1 MKRVKYTGNIPEY
14 IDSFPKGCERS
25 CKGSLHLLPNA
36 LKDITDGEYEYIK
49 KKYPKMRL
57 MVVPKEKPAI
67 KRVKPTEAQ
76 KFHAASKPGEQ
87 SAKPMKKALVKKGKK
102 D

>member
-1 MKRVKYTGNIPEY
+1 MKRVKYTGNTPEY
-14 IDSFPKGCERS
+14 IDSFPKDCERS

-36 LKDITDGEYEYIK
+36 LKDISDDEYEYIK

-57 MVVPKEKPAI
+57 MVVPKEKPTI
-67 KRVKPTEAQ
+67 KRVTSTEAQ
-76 KFHAASKPGEQ
+76 KFHAATKPGE
-87 SAKPMKKALVKKGKK
+87 STPMVKRSLVKKGKR

>member
-1 MKRVKYTGNIPEY
+1 MKRIRYTGNIPEY
-14 IDSFPKGCERS
+14 IDSFPKDCERS

-36 LKDITDGEYEYIK
+36 LKDISDDEYEYIK

-67 KRVKPTEAQ
+67 KQVKQTEAQ
-76 KFHAASKPGEQ
+76 KFHKASKPGEQ
-87 SAKPMKKALVKKGKK
+87 SKSTKKALIKK
-102 D
+102 DKKD

>member
-1 MKRVKYTGNIPEY
+1 MKRVKYTGNTPEY
-14 IDSFPKGCERS
+14 IDSFPKDCERS

-36 LKDITDGEYEYIK
+36 FKDISDDEYEYIK

-57 MVVPKEKPAI
+57 MVVPKEKPSI

-87 SAKPMKKALVKKGKK
+87 SRPAKKSLVKKGKK